1 MDEEGENM
9 NTRNRI
15 LLSNI
20 TASLLL
26 VSYPVIVS
34 AVDLDGITYLG
45 DANGT
50 NSTPITLDDTSN
62 TLVPIEITD
71 VINSG
76 ITISNS
82 VTLTVDSDTNDIYG
96 ILADNGNDGTISHSG
111 TIDLNST
118 SGSVY
123 GIHVYDNNALN
134 SGTVSNTGDIV
145 AQAGGDVAGI
155 YVYDNSGSITNGGSI
170 DVNSTDSG
178 NVTGIYVENE
188 NSGTVI
194 NTGTITATANNN
206 DAIGIYAGGNTS
218 DGNITNSSSG
228 VITVTSANSSAYG
241 ISVGDTNGGEINNLG
256 EITATATL
264 GSAYGIYVNTNDG
277 TINNEGTI
285 YAEGRSDTYGIY
297 ADSNNGMISH
307 SGTIEASTTDDG
319 GAYGIYMVNNYGT
332 VTVDGSINAHS
343 IAGSTYGIYTDN
355 ENGGTINANDS
366 IIATS
371 TDGDAI
377 GIFAGNNLDAGT
389 ITNNG
394 SIDVDSENGSAKGI
408 EVSGSNAGT
417 ITNNSTITAN
427 SVSNGAYGIYAN
439 TSTSIHTISNTGDL
453 DITSTDSDAYGIYV
467 DNATDSVITNS
478 GSIVVDSTN
487 GNAYGISINDITNA
501 QITNSGTI
509 TAPIAVSASV
519 GTGTFENTSSGIVN
533 GDLQISS
540 ANVQNDGTINLA
552 SAGTSNVNDFTQS
565 STGILG
571 IKLNSGA
578 DGIPSYSK
586 LSASGTVT
594 LNAGATI
601 NVNVQTATDYQDLLV
616 GQQLT
621 DVISASTLTADISTL
636 TVDDTSALLNFT
648 AIIDGNTLDLDIVQ
662 GTSIL
667 EATQN
672 SGVVGAYG
680 AANVLG
686 SYSGNNADLNA
697 FINSLNLFET
707 EGEVGQA
714 ILETTPTTI
723 AALPTMST
731 QMYGTMGSIV
741 QSHQNN
747 LRGLNSGD
755 IVFGNKSLWI
765 KPFGSYSKQ
774 NDKDG
779 FNGFS
784 AHSKGFGI
792 GMDGEYESAHRIG
805 LAFFYTNTDASTN
818 GISQSTKLDVFNLI
832 GYGNFPIVDNKT
844 NLLYQVGV
852 GIQKT
857 DSSRYIS
864 AINKTA
870 SADYNAKSF
879 FTQIK
884 ATREISLSDALS
896 VSNELYGT
904 YVYYKNP
911 AYGESGAGGLNLDV
925 KSFDT
930 NTFILGIEENLQ
942 YALEKGTNLI
952 GNIGLG
958 YDFGNTNQSVSA
970 SYAGASGTV
979 FDTKGIDNGHWSY
992 KVGAGIS
999 QTLQDDLSLDLKYDL
1014 EGKGIDFKNHTV
1026 SAKMNYKF

>member
-1 MDEEGENM
+1 MLLVDKKGDTMSNK
-9 NTRNRI
+9 NRI

-26 VSYPVIVS
+26 VSYPLSMIAADATGIVY
-34 AVDLDGITYLG
+34 IG
-45 DANGT
+45 DANET
-50 NSTPITLDDTSN
+50 NAAPVTLNDIDSDTRTAIDVQN
-62 TLVPIEITD
+62 TVD
-71 VINSG
+71 AG
-76 ITISNS
+76 ITISNTS
-82 VTLTVDSDTNDIYG
+82 TLTVDSENDDVYG
-96 ILADNGNDGTISHSG
+96 IYAESYNDGVISQSG

-118 SGSVY
+118 NGYAAGVY
-123 GIHVYDNNALN
+123 VYETNN
-134 SGTVSNTGDIV
+134 GTVNNTGDIV
-145 AQAGGDVAGI
+145 LQTGGGDANGI
-155 YVYDNSGSITNGGSI
+155 YSYDNSGTISNGGTI
-170 DVNSTDSG
+170 DVNSTDNG
-178 NVTGIYVENE
+178 NATGIYVENE
-188 NSGTVI
+188 NSGSVT

-206 DAIGIYAGGNTS
+206 DATGIYAGANLA
-218 DGNITNSSSG
+218 DANITNSSSG
-228 VITVTSANSSAYG
+228 VITATSANSSAYG

-297 ADSNNGMISH
+297 ADSNNGSITQTN
-307 SGTIEASTTDDG
+307 SGSIEATTTDDG
-319 GAYGIYMVNNYGT
+319 GAYGIYTVSNSGT
-332 VTVDGSINAHS
+332 ITAAGSIYAHS
-343 IAGSTYGIYTDN
+343 LNGSTYGIYVDGDN
-355 ENGGTINANDS
+355 GNAINANGS
-366 IIATS
+366 IRVTS
-371 TDGDAI
+371 TDGDEA
-377 GIFAGNNLDAGT
+377 T
-389 ITNNG
+389 
-394 SIDVDSENGSAKGI
+394 
-408 EVSGSNAGT
+408 
-417 ITNNSTITAN
+417 
-427 SVSNGAYGIYAN
+427 GIY
-439 TSTSIHTISNTGDL
+439 IG
-453 DITSTDSDAYGIYV
+453 G
-467 DNATDSVITNS
+467 TNS
-478 GSIVVDSTN
+478 GSITNSGTIVAASTN
-487 GNAYGISINDITNA
+487 NDAYGISINDNSGGS
-501 QITNSGTI
+501 ITNSGTI
-509 TAPIAVSASV
+509 TAPIAISINS
-519 GTGTFENTSSGIVN
+519 GTGTFTNTSSGIIN
-533 GDLQISS
+533 GDLQMGSTDVLNEGS
-540 ANVQNDGTINLA
+540 INLL
-552 SAGTSNVNDFTQS
+552 SNVSTVNDFVQS
-565 STGILG
+565 ATGVLG
-571 IKLNSGA
+571 IKLYSGS
-578 DGIPSYSK
+578 DGVPSYSK
-586 LSASGTVT
+586 LVANGTIT
-594 LNAGATI
+594 LNAGTTI
-601 NVNVQTATDYQDLLV
+601 NVNVQTASNYQDLLV
-616 GQQLT
+616 NQQLS
-621 DVISASTLTADISTL
+621 DVVSAFALNADASTINVT
-636 TVDDTSALLNFT
+636 DTSALLNFVPV
-648 AIIDGNTLDLDIVQ
+648 IDGTTLDLNIVQ
-662 GTSIL
+662 GVSIL
-667 EATQN
+667 DATQN
-672 SGVVGAYG
+672 SGFVGAIG

-697 FINSLNLFET
+697 FINALGIYET
-707 EGEVGQA
+707 EAEVGHA
-714 ILETTPTTI
+714 ILETTPTTV

-779 FNGFS
+779 LNGFS

-818 GISQSTKLDVFNLI
+818 GISQSTKLDIFNLI

-864 AINKTA
+864 AVNKTA

-884 ATREISLSDALS
+884 ATREMSFNDALS
-896 VSNELYGT
+896 ISNELYGT

-911 AYGESGAGGLNLDV
+911 AYGESGAGGLNLNV
-925 KSFDT
+925 KSFNT

-942 YALEKGTNLI
+942 YVLEKGTNLI
-952 GNIGLG
+952 GNVGLG

-970 SYAGASGTV
+970 SYAGASGSV

-992 KVGAGIS
+992 KAGAGVS
-999 QTLQDDLSLDLKYDL
+999 QTLQENLSIDLKYDL